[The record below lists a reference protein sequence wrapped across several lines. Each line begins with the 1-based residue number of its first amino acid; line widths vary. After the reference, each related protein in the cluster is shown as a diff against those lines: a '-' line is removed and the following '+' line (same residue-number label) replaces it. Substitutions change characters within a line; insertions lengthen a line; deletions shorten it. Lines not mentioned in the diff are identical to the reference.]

1 MSHDPVGHAWDKKI
15 CWDSGTADIFGAGN
29 YVVYSRTMAKITFYG
44 GVGTV
49 TGSKYL
55 LEHNGRKILVDCG
68 LFQGLKE
75 IRERNWQD
83 PPFDPREI
91 DAVIITHAHI
101 DHTGW
106 LPRLVKLGFNGQI
119 TTSRATGDLLKILL
133 PDSARLQE
141 EEADYRNRHDLTSHS
156 PALPMYDENDARATL
171 QLLRTVPNDGQPY
184 DICEGIKAS
193 FLVAGH
199 IMGASLVLV
208 EMSEPPAVAGG
219 LTQPINNSE
228 DLNADLQPPATA
240 GGSDTIRFLF
250 SGDLGHYD
258 QPIVNDP
265 AAPPDC
271 DYLMCESTY
280 GDRLHGDVDSETQ
293 MANIINEAI
302 KRNGPI
308 LIPAFA
314 VGRTQEVLYMIREL
328 EEQKRIPVVPVIV
341 DSPMA
346 SQATQVY
353 NRWHEEHD
361 REYAS
366 ILAHKRHP
374 LRTASMMTTSSRDES
389 KRLNDMKGARIIIS
403 ASGMLTGGR
412 VLHHAMRVLPNENAT
427 VIFVG
432 FQAAGTTGRRIQDG
446 EREVR
451 IMKNWVPVRC
461 HVAKVEGFS
470 AHADWKAV
478 LRWLSGL
485 SHAPKMVFTT
495 HGEPDAAEAM
505 AGHIR
510 ERFGWNVV
518 VPQYEE
524 TINLS

>member
-1 MSHDPVGHAWDKKI
+1 
-15 CWDSGTADIFGAGN
+15 
-29 YVVYSRTMAKITFYG
+29 MASITFYG
-44 GVGTV
+44 GVGSV

-55 LEHNGRKILVDCG
+55 LEHNSKKILVDCG

-75 IRERNWQD
+75 LRERNWQD
-83 PPFDPREI
+83 PPFAADEI

-106 LPRLVKLGFNGQI
+106 LPRLVKLGFKGKV

-141 EEADYRNRHDLTSHS
+141 EEADYRNRHQLTSHT
-156 PALPMYDENDARATL
+156 PALPLYDEDDARNAL
-171 QLLRTVPNDGQPY
+171 ERLDPVPNDGNPV

-208 EMSEPPAVAGG
+208 E
-219 LTQPINNSE
+219 L
-228 DLNADLQPPATA
+228 DNARPD
-240 GGSDTIRFLF
+240 GSSIRFLF

-265 AAPPDC
+265 SPPPNC

-280 GDRLHGDVDSETQ
+280 GNRLHGDVDSQTQ
-293 MANIINEAI
+293 MARIINDAAR
-302 KRNGPI
+302 RNSPM

-314 VGRTQEVLYMIREL
+314 VGRTQEILYMIREL
-328 EEQKRIPVVPVIV
+328 EEHKRIPILPVVV

-374 LRTASMMTTSSRDES
+374 LRTGSMSTTSSRDES
-389 KRLNDMKGARIIIS
+389 KKLNDLKGARIIIS
-403 ASGMLTGGR
+403 ASGMLSGGR
-412 VLHHAMRVLPNENAT
+412 VLHHAIRMLPNENAT
-427 VIFVG
+427 LVFVG
-432 FQAAGTTGRRIQDG
+432 YQAAGTTGRRIQDG
-446 EREVR
+446 EREVK
-451 IMKNWVPVRC
+451 IMKRWIPVNC
-461 HVAKVEGFS
+461 HIEKVEGFS

-478 LRWLSGL
+478 IQWLSGL
-485 SHAPKMVFTT
+485 RCTPKMVFTT

-518 VPQYEE
+518 VPEYEQTVE
-524 TINLS
+524 LE

>member
-1 MSHDPVGHAWDKKI
+1 MS
-15 CWDSGTADIFGAGN
+15 S
-29 YVVYSRTMAKITFYG
+29 ITFYG

-55 LEHNGRKILVDCG
+55 LEHHGKKILVDCG

-75 IRERNWQD
+75 LRERNWQD
-83 PPFDPREI
+83 PPFAANAI

-106 LPRLVKLGFNGQI
+106 LPRLVKLGFKGKVI
-119 TTSRATGDLLKILL
+119 TSRATGDLLKILL

-141 EEADYRNRHDLTSHS
+141 EEADYRNRHQLTSHA
-156 PALPMYDENDARATL
+156 PALPLYDEDDARNAL
-171 QLLRTVPNDGQPY
+171 ERLETVPNDGIPVR
-184 DICEGIKAS
+184 ICDGINAS
-193 FLVAGH
+193 YLVAGH

-208 EMSEPPAVAGG
+208 EME
-219 LTQPINNSE
+219 
-228 DLNADLQPPATA
+228 NARTD
-240 GGSDTIRFLF
+240 GSSIRFLF

-265 AAPPDC
+265 APPPDC

-280 GDRLHGDVDSETQ
+280 GNRLHGDVDAKSQ
-293 MANIINEAI
+293 MARIINEATR
-302 KRNGPI
+302 RNSPI

-314 VGRTQEVLYMIREL
+314 VGRTQEILYMIREL
-328 EEQKRIPVVPVIV
+328 EEQKKIPILPVIV

-374 LRTASMMTTSSRDES
+374 LRTGSMSTASSRDES
-389 KRLNDMKGARIIIS
+389 KKLNDMKGARIIIS
-403 ASGMLTGGR
+403 ASGMLSGGR
-412 VLHHAMRVLPNENAT
+412 VLHHAIRMLPNENAT
-427 VIFVG
+427 LVFVG
-432 FQAAGTTGRRIQDG
+432 YQAAGTIGRRIQDG

-451 IMKNWVPVRC
+451 IMKRWIPVNC
-461 HVAKVEGFS
+461 HIEKVEGFS

-478 LRWLSGL
+478 IKWLGGLRST
-485 SHAPKMVFTT
+485 PKTVFTT

-510 ERFGWNVV
+510 DNFGWTVI
-518 VPQYEE
+518 VPHYEQTVE
-524 TINLS
+524 LE

>member
-1 MSHDPVGHAWDKKI
+1 
-15 CWDSGTADIFGAGN
+15 
-29 YVVYSRTMAKITFYG
+29 MASITFYG

-55 LEHNGRKILVDCG
+55 LENNGKKVLVDCG

-75 IRERNWQD
+75 LRDRNWED
-83 PPFDPREI
+83 PPFPAHEI

-106 LPRLVKLGFNGQI
+106 LPRLVKLGFKGEI
-119 TTSRATGDLLKILL
+119 TTSKATGDLLKILL

-141 EEADYRNRHDLTSHS
+141 EEADYRNRHDLTIHT
-156 PALPMYDENDARATL
+156 PALPLYDEDDARAAL
-171 QLLRTVPNDGQPY
+171 EMLRLVPNDGQPVE
-184 DICEGIKAS
+184 ICEGMKAG
-193 FLVAGH
+193 FAVAGH
-199 IMGASLVLV
+199 IMGASMVLV
-208 EMSEPPAVAGG
+208 EMEHARPDGES
-219 LTQPINNSE
+219 IK
-228 DLNADLQPPATA
+228 
-240 GGSDTIRFLF
+240 FLF

-258 QPIVNDP
+258 QPIVKDP
-265 AAPPDC
+265 SPPVAC

-280 GDRLHGDVDSETQ
+280 GNRLHGEIDSATA
-293 MANIINEAI
+293 MARIINEAA
-302 KRNGPI
+302 KRGGPI

-328 EEQKRIPVVPVIV
+328 EEQGRIPILPVIV

-361 REYAS
+361 EEYAS
-366 ILAHKRHP
+366 ILAQKRHP
-374 LRTASMMTTSSRDES
+374 LRTRSMSTASTRDES
-389 KRLNDMKGARIIIS
+389 KRLNSMTGPRIMIS

-412 VLHHAMRVLPNENAT
+412 VLHHAIRILPNENAT
-427 VIFVG
+427 VVFVG

-446 EREVR
+446 EPEVR
-451 IMKNWVPVRC
+451 IMKKWVPVRC
-461 HVAKVEGFS
+461 HVECIEGFS
-470 AHADWKAV
+470 AHADWQAV

-485 SHAPKMVFTT
+485 PQAPRLVFTT

-505 AGHIR
+505 AEHIR
-510 ERFGWNVV
+510 ERFGWNVI
-518 VPQYEE
+518 VPVYGQKVDL
-524 TINLS
+524 N